1 MEKFDELRHCLQG
14 LDKAMETKKKKKRIL
29 NMFITKEGTE
39 KSILFGELLVL
50 SLRNLSLLNQLS
62 MH

>member
-14 LDKAMETKKKKKRIL
+14 LDKAMETKKRIL

>member
-1 MEKFDELRHCLQG
+1 
-14 LDKAMETKKKKKRIL
+14 
-29 NMFITKEGTE
+29 MFITKEGTE
-39 KSILFGELLVL
+39 KSILFGELLAL

>member
-14 LDKAMETKKKKKRIL
+14 LDMAMETKKKKRIL

>member
-14 LDKAMETKKKKKRIL
+14 LDKAMETKKKKRIL

-50 SLRNLSLLNQLS
+50 SLRNLSLLNQLR

>member
-14 LDKAMETKKKKKRIL
+14 LDKAMETKKKKRIL
-29 NMFITKEGTE
+29 NMFRTKEGTE